1 MRYISATIG
10 SSYMINITIVGAGVH
25 GTRMADK
32 YRKFPAAR
40 LRAVVSR
47 HKPKADIW
55 QGVPFFTS
63 ARRWKKEFGTP
74 GRHDVFDLNVH
85 QDILIKILKDF
96 VAIGAKNFILPKPI
110 ALTGVELATIKK
122 LAVQH
127 KLKILVASQ
136 LHYSAFVPQIAN
148 FIKKNKKNIASI
160 EIAFSRL
167 FEGERA
173 HTYTPANA
181 FLPHILQILVDLKLV
196 TTTSAP
202 LVEDLTDT
210 RIQFH
215 YTGDTTV
222 RAVSDLREQKRQET
236 LKIFFKGKK
245 KLALV
250 ADFARTAT
258 SAGQSP
264 LGGASGAVVF
274 PSLTI
279 SGKKREVKEDV
290 LEKMVDSTLGYF
302 TRGVNPDNTLT
313 LEMYEPVAKQLVCIA
328 EFGHKTVAVVGGGIF
343 GILSALEIAKKGY
356 PVVIFEKQGEIL
368 KGASFINQCR
378 VHMGYHYPR
387 DERTARESREAAGDF
402 ERVFSPAIRTIHNYY
417 MMAKEGSLT
426 SAEEYVAFCKKLGL
440 PHTPAWPKGVNISKH
455 KIAVSLK
462 VPERIFDADKLR
474 DLLKAKLAK
483 ASSVA
488 LLTGSKVVGLKRA
501 GRAFEV
507 QYELGG
513 MVNTARFAA
522 VINAAYDQANAI
534 NSLAGLPLSDYLY
547 ETIELLVMRTPW
559 KGVGWFLGDGPFL
572 GAIPFGFSNLH
583 LMYDVDI
590 SVLERVVGPLP
601 NVKRSISYHNEPKRL
616 KARLARYHAKWE
628 AILPD
633 IKKYKH
639 VYSLYTT
646 RMVLPKVEKTD
657 ARPTLTHELVPGM
670 WQIFSGKITTSVPQA
685 KELAKKV
692 DEYLRKR

>member
-1 MRYISATIG
+1 MV
-10 SSYMINITIVGAGVH
+10 NITIVGAGVH
-25 GTRMADK
+25 GTRMAGK
-32 YRKFPAAR
+32 YRKFETANIK
-40 LRAVVSR
+40 AVVSR
-47 HKPKADIW
+47 SKPSAATW
-55 QGVPFFTS
+55 TGVPFFTS
-63 ARRWKKEFGTP
+63 AKGWKKEFGTP
-74 GRHDVFDLNVH
+74 GRHDVFDLVVH
-85 QDILIKILKDF
+85 QDILLKILKDF

-110 ALTGVELATIKK
+110 ALTSVELAEMET
-122 LAVQH
+122 LVARN

-136 LHYSAFVPQIAN
+136 WHYSTFIPQIAS
-148 FIKKNKKNIASI
+148 FIKKNKKDIASV
-160 EIAFSRL
+160 EVVFSRL
-167 FEGERA
+167 FEGNRA
-173 HTYTPANA
+173 DTYTPTNA
-181 FLPHILQILVDLKLV
+181 FLPHILQILADLALITETSLPMTESISDTKIKLRYK
-196 TTTSAP
+196 
-202 LVEDLTDT
+202 EK
-210 RIQFH
+210 F
-215 YTGDTTV
+215 TV
-222 RAVSDLREQKRQET
+222 CVLSDLREPKQQET
-236 LKIFFKGKK
+236 LKIFLKGKK
-245 KLALV
+245 TPTLV
-250 ADFARTAT
+250 ADFARVAT
-258 SAGQSP
+258 P
-264 LGGASGAVVF
+264 SGSVVY

-279 SGKKREVKEDV
+279 AGKKHKVQEDV
-290 LEKMVDSTLGYF
+290 LEKMIDSTLRYF
-302 TRGVNPDNTLT
+302 TRRADDTDTLT
-313 LEMYEPVAKQLVCIA
+313 LGAYEPVARQLVRISEHA
-328 EFGHKTVAVVGGGIF
+328 GKTVAVVGGGIF

-356 PVVIFEKQGEIL
+356 QVIIFEKQDEIL

-387 DERTARESREAAGDF
+387 DERTARESRSAAGDF
-402 ERVFSPAIRTIHNYY
+402 EKMFSPAIRTIHNYY

-440 PHTPAWPKGVNISKH
+440 PHAPAWPKGVNISKH
-455 KIAVSLK
+455 KIGVSLK

-501 GRAFEV
+501 GRVFEV
-507 QYELGG
+507 QYESGG

-601 NVKRSISYHNEPKRL
+601 NLKRSISYHNEPKRL
-616 KARLARYHAKWE
+616 KARLARYHTKWE

-633 IKKYKH
+633 IKKYTH

-657 ARPTLTHELVPGM
+657 ARPTLTHELMPGM
-670 WQIFSGKITTSVPQA
+670 WQIFSGKITTSVPQSI
-685 KELAKKV
+685 ELAKKV
-692 DEYLRKR
+692 DAYLRKR